1 MKNSFYSLRELKQ
14 IGFKKIGKDVQVSR
28 KASFYGVSN
37 ISIGNNSRIDDF
49 CVLSGKI
56 IIGNHVHI
64 AVGSCLF
71 GGEAGIYMSDFSGVS
86 SRGAIYAS
94 SDDYSGLFLTN
105 PTVPSEFRNV
115 IEKSVVVGR
124 HVVIGT
130 GSTVLPGVTIGDYSA
145 IGSMTLVNKS
155 LDERGI
161 YIGIPA
167 KRIKDRDLNIVELE
181 KRLYKKSSL

>member
-1 MKNSFYSLRELKQ
+1 MP
-14 IGFKKIGKDVQVSR
+14 
-28 KASFYGVSN
+28 
-37 ISIGNNSRIDDF
+37 
-49 CVLSGKI
+49 
-56 IIGNHVHI
+56 
-64 AVGSCLF
+64 
-71 GGEAGIYMSDFSGVS
+71 DFSGVS

-181 KRLYKKSSL
+181 KRLYKKSSLWVLFRSVKC